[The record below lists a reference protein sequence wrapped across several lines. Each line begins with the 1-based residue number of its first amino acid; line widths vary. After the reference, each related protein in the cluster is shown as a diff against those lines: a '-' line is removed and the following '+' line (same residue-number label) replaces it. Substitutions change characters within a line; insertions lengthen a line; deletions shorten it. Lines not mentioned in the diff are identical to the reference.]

1 MSCSCAD
8 PDSFARCGP
17 TLTTFFFVFFLVDEG
32 RIQIPLSAGHH
43 RPASETPFR
52 WRADVGPTLNAGLVA
67 RGPGPV
73 LLRKPIFL

>member
-1 MSCSCAD
+1 M
-8 PDSFARCGP
+8 RG
-17 TLTTFFFVFFLVDEG
+17 G

-43 RPASETPFR
+43 RPVSETPFKWRFAFR
-52 WRADVGPTLNAGLVA
+52 WFADVGPTLNAGLVA